1 MGIRGLST
9 WLRLHAADVANL
21 QLLPRGANVLID
33 GLALAFFLLR
43 QRASPLAPLGSYSE
57 LHACAIAFFDFLRAA
72 GLEPSV
78 YLDGRATRLKADTIA
93 KRRKGRADRSEA
105 LQAACLEGRR
115 VAPSELPE
123 PLLMTE
129 QLAYSVSEANV
140 RLIRCVGEADEDLAR
155 DCAASIQGGTIAYIL
170 SGDSD
175 FLIHSDVQY
184 VSFDELSLEE
194 GGGVMARVWSRALL
208 SEVSGLTEQRLI
220 EWAMLLGNDATG
232 GYRPSEFGS
241 RLREVLT
248 GRTKPVVVAR
258 DVVLVAAAAV
268 DDQGEEEDEEEE
280 DEEEA

>member
-129 QLAYSVSEANV
+129 QL
-140 RLIRCVGEADEDLAR
+140 
-155 DCAASIQGGTIAYIL
+155 
-170 SGDSD
+170 
-175 FLIHSDVQY
+175 
-184 VSFDELSLEE
+184 
-194 GGGVMARVWSRALL
+194 
-208 SEVSGLTEQRLI
+208 
-220 EWAMLLGNDATG
+220 
-232 GYRPSEFGS
+232 
-241 RLREVLT
+241 
-248 GRTKPVVVAR
+248 
-258 DVVLVAAAAV
+258 
-268 DDQGEEEDEEEE
+268 
-280 DEEEA
+280 